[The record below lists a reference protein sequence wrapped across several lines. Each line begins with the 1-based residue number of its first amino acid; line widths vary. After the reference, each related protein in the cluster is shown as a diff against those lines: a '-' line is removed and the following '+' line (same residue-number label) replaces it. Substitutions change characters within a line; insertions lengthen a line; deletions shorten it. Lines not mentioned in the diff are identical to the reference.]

1 LVERSL
7 VLSYDRYDNLQ
18 DFLNKMDSGELDGE
32 FSGELKKLTKDQLE
46 QVAQALMDR
55 EEKRQD

>member
-1 LVERSL
+1 M
-7 VLSYDRYDNLQ
+7 SYDRYDNLQ